1 MCCARHSGDANY
13 QSMRAVL
20 QRVTEARVDVA
31 GNTVGEIA
39 AGFLVLLAVG
49 ADDAASDA
57 DYLTEKIINLRV
69 FIDNE
74 GKMNRSLLDTGGSM
88 LVVSQFTLYGDARRG
103 RRPSY
108 SDAANPEKANDLYQY
123 FVERVRSHG
132 VTVETGVF
140 QAMMKVS
147 LTNDGPVTLLLDSSK
162 LF

>member
-1 MCCARHSGDANY
+1 
-13 QSMRAVL
+13 MRAVV

-31 GNTVGEIA
+31 GTTVGEIG
-39 AGFLVLLAVG
+39 AGFLVLLGVG
-49 ADDAASDA
+49 RDDTAGDA

-69 FIDNE
+69 FVDDE

-88 LVVSQFTLYGDARRG
+88 LVVSQFTLYGDVRRG

-108 SDAANPEKANDLYQY
+108 SDAADPEQANALYQY

-132 VTVETGVF
+132 VSIETGVF

-147 LTNDGPVTLLLDSSK
+147 LTNDGPVTLLLDSKK